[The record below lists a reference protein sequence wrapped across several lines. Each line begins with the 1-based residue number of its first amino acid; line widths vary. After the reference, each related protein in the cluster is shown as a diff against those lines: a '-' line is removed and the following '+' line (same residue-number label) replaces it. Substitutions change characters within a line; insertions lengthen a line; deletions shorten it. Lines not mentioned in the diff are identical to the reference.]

1 MESTGQSGR
10 GDGREP
16 KGCFAPVLRIVLYL
30 LALVAALLFV
40 GIAVLP
46 VLFHTGF
53 EPGPE
58 VISEISVLHLAIV
71 WVPLSVVIVLVTL
84 AFVVYIDRRPPET
97 LGFSRRGSWCAEAWL
112 GLGMG
117 FGLPLLMFVISY
129 LAGWSRVTVPVFSEP
144 LGRVVIALAQA
155 MLLMAAVAVGEET
168 VVRGYILQTLKWGY
182 GTVIA
187 LLASSILFGA
197 GHFMN
202 PDVAVAGFLGTTA
215 AGLVLGYSY
224 LVTGRLWLPMAFHFA
239 SNFAL
244 GPVLGFPVSGI
255 PMKGWIAQESVGP
268 PLWTGGEFG
277 PEAGVIGLVAI
288 IIAIPIIRWFAA
300 HIYRAG

>member
-1 MESTGQSGR
+1 MESTGQSGG

-58 VISEISVLHLAIV
+58 VISEISLLHLAIV

-84 AFVVYIDRRPPET
+84 AFVVFIDRRPAET
-97 LGFSRRGSWCAEAWL
+97 LGFARRGSWGAEAWL
-112 GLGMG
+112 GLGIG
-117 FGLPLLMFVISY
+117 FGLPLLMFIISY
-129 LAGWSRVTVPVFSEP
+129 LAGWTRVTVSVFSERP
-144 LGRVVIALAQA
+144 DRALVALAQA

-224 LVTGRLWLPMAFHFA
+224 LVTGRLWLPIAFHFA
-239 SNFAL
+239 WNFAL

-268 PLWTGGEFG
+268 PLWTGGQFG